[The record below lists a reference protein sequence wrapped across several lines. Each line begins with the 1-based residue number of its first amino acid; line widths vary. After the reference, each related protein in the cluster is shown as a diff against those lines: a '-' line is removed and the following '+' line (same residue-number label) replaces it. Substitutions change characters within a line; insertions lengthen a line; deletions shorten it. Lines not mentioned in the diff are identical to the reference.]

1 VTESKSPHPHVT
13 VPLRGPGGSVD
24 SARDILSE
32 VTSSVIQADTIVGG
46 RYELGVQLGAGG
58 MGRVYRARDL
68 RLNRDVAIK
77 FMRERARASQHGEQL
92 EKRFADEAM
101 LPASLPHPNII
112 TIHDRGRHD
121 NGQDYF
127 VMEFIHGAESL
138 EDVIEAIHVRN
149 RENPDA
155 PKQYLDLGLLREY
168 LMQAC
173 AGLGALHAVPGA
185 WHRDIKLANLLVF
198 PLPGGVPALKL
209 IDFGIAHR
217 PGADLTEDGTNLG
230 TISYM
235 SPEAFAYTGNK
246 LKGTDSRSDLF
257 ALGIV
262 AYKCLTMRHPWPTI
276 RDFPSAMAAHQTGRR
291 PLLPSYFRPKL
302 RESGWDTLIMR
313 AIARD
318 RDQRYQTAMEF
329 RADLVKLAELGPYT
343 GTEAAVNED
352 DAEVGAAPEFGS
364 GGSSGVPT
372 YNGPIVPIATP
383 VGQSSQSAS
392 YKTPAGE
399 VAAPVT
405 QPAPARRAM
414 PLAAAFVGALILALG
429 IAYVA
434 TQRMPEKDAA
444 TVPVAAPMAPSA
456 PSVMPST
463 QPEPTQTSAPTVVE
477 APQSA
482 APERHGVPKPAT
494 KTASK
499 GIAKADRKSP
509 RPRAETATVETA
521 TPAPEAAAAQPPPA
535 QPEKRRRGTQFG
547 ALDDTAQPPD

>member
-1 VTESKSPHPHVT
+1 MSDSKSHPHAT
-13 VPLRGPGGSVD
+13 VPLKGPGGSAD
-24 SARDILSE
+24 SARDLLSE
-32 VTSSVIQADTIVGG
+32 ATSSVLNPGNVIAD
-46 RYELGVQLGAGG
+46 RYEINELLGKGG
-58 MGRVYRARDL
+58 MGRVYRAWDR
-68 RLNRDVAIK
+68 RLHRDVAVK
-77 FMRERARASQHGEQL
+77 LMRERARASEHGEQL

-101 LPASLPHPNII
+101 LPAAIPHPNII
-112 TIHDRGRHD
+112 TIHDRGRHE

-138 EDVIEAIHVRN
+138 EDVVEAIHLRN
-149 RENPDA
+149 RSNRDA

-198 PLPGGVPALKL
+198 PLPGGDPALKL

-235 SPEAFAYTGNK
+235 SPEAFAYNGNK

-262 AYKCLTMRHPWPTI
+262 AYKCMTMRHPWPTI

-291 PLLPSYFRPKL
+291 PLLPSYFRPEL

-329 RADLVKLAELGPYT
+329 RADLVRLADLGPYT
-343 GTEAAVNED
+343 GIEGVTTEDE
-352 DAEVGAAPEFGS
+352 AEAGAAPEFDN
-364 GGSSGVPT
+364 GGKSGVPT

-383 VGQSSQSAS
+383 VGRSSQSGS

-399 VAAPVT
+399 VAAPVI
-405 QPAPARRAM
+405 QPSPARRAM

-429 IAYVA
+429 VAYVA

-463 QPEPTQTSAPTVVE
+463 QPEPTQTTAPVVVE
-477 APQSA
+477 APPPA
-482 APERHGVPKPAT
+482 GPERHGVPKPAT